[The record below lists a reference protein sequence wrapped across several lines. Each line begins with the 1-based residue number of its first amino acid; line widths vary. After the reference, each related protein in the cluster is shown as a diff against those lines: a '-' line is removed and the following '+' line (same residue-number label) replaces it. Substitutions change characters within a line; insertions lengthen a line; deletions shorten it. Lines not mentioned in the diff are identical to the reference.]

1 MRTSAKEFLDCADDE
16 LFAFSNNELNNRP
29 REGPAMTTTATTCG
43 CGAATPR
50 PTATPCSCASRT
62 RAPSPTPQPDQRKTN
77 HRSMAKF
84 NRVLT
89 PCATAHAIATCAP
102 AFCVIASAGNHPRTT
117 WLVPTPP
124 LEGEPA
130 VDDVRAGGAQHE
142 GNRLRQSRRAAR
154 TQQQRIGPRIDHRA
168 PAADEHETAQ
178 LVDQPQLP
186 ALRAFCCRQAPPPHH
201 RHPSR
206 ADRTSA
212 LGVFPLCR
220 KVCDLGRC
228 GN

>member
-117 WLVPTPP
+117 WLVPT
-124 LEGEPA
+124 LTSS
-130 VDDVRAGGAQHE
+130 V
-142 GNRLRQSRRAAR
+142 AR
-154 TQQQRIGPRIDHRA
+154 YTSA
-168 PAADEHETAQ
+168 KAS
-178 LVDQPQLP
+178 
-186 ALRAFCCRQAPPPHH
+186 ALRPAFSAP
-201 RHPSR
+201 RRWKVNRRLMTYELAVPSTKEI
-206 ADRTSA
+206 AFDNHDGQPAPSSSA
-212 LGVFPLCR
+212 
-220 KVCDLGRC
+220 
-228 GN
+228 